1 MTDAQI
7 IAEFLRIEAIAQNT
21 PQGADHARILRTVA
35 DMSGRPLAEVRRLI
49 LDTTFSQ
56 PN

>member
-7 IAEFLRIEAIAQNT
+7 IAEFLRIEAFEKKR
-21 PQGADHARILRTVA
+21 PQGPDYGHILRTVA
-35 DMSGRPLAEVRRLI
+35 AMSERPLADVRRLI

>member
-7 IAEFLRIEAIAQNT
+7 IAEFLRIEAIEKKR
-21 PQGADHARILRTVA
+21 PQGPDYGHILRTVA